1 MKKDE
6 KEKSETI
13 AQKQEE
19 FERKKE
25 EIADLLRLWEY
36 LQQEQEE

>member
-6 KEKSETI
+6 NEKSETI
-13 AQKQEE
+13 AHKQEE

-25 EIADLLRLWEY
+25 EIAALLRLWEH
-36 LQQEQEE
+36 LQQEE